1 MKLFRTFS
9 LACVMA
15 LSALAGPV
23 LAAGMPLD
31 LLAPSVSAQDCIA
44 PELAVMPA
52 SALFVEARSDCD
64 AVILDVAG
72 ICLHPVA
79 DAKALQTPP
88 EILAAPMS
96 CSPLEGRSPG

>member
-1 MKLFRTFS
+1 MKLFRIFG

-15 LSALAGPV
+15 LSALASPV
-23 LAAGMPLD
+23 LAAGVPLD
-31 LLAPSVSAQDCIA
+31 LLAPSVSAQECVA
-44 PELAVMPA
+44 PELSVMPA
-52 SALFVEARSDCD
+52 SVLFVEARSDCD
-64 AVILDVAG
+64 AIILDVAG

-79 DAKALQTPP
+79 DAEVLQAPP